1 MARNGGRWFGEGM
14 AQDPRIQRLTD
25 DLANHS
31 IEGATAN
38 RSEVTAVSS
47 KPWASRALDAL
58 GHTEGASALP
68 EKYGI
73 APRGRVEC
81 CKQHV
86 RSWHLSAVPTAPSN
100 VGYRG

>member
-1 MARNGGRWFGEGM
+1 M
-14 AQDPRIQRLTD
+14 AQGPKIQRLTD
-25 DLANHS
+25 DLAILARRENHS

-47 KPWASRALDAL
+47 KPEASRALDAL
-58 GHTEGASALP
+58 GHTEEASALP

-86 RSWHLSAVPTAPSN
+86 RSWWEET
-100 VGYRG
+100 